1 MSPTRV
7 SSRREVPVYPPC
19 GDFPLFYV
27 DRPLARFWVHSGDA
41 VWLNHAKCVRLTS
54 WVLNLKGASLTI
66 NQRAILKYLDA
77 KDSSEAKAR
86 VNCWAGFIEGTKGVP
101 QVRTVEA

>member
-7 SSRREVPVYPPC
+7 FSRTKVPVYPPS
-19 GDFPLFYV
+19 GDFPLFYT
-27 DRPLARFWVHSGDA
+27 ARTIARYWVHSGDA
-41 VWLNHAKCVRLTS
+41 IWLNHAKCVRLTS

-77 KDSSEAKAR
+77 KDRSEAKAR
-86 VNCWAGFIEGTKGVP
+86 VDCWAGFVEGTKGLP
-101 QVRTVEA
+101 QVKRVEA